1 MLWVLDQHSRKDT
14 HMSTLATL
22 KLVATKKPQNLP
34 PMVVRR
40 RKLSARLWEQIQL
53 ARSQATGQPFV
64 VHKQRMM
71 RDAETGLRTS
81 MEVTKRL
88 RPWWWISEAGKV
100 CVTVRY
106 GSKVLELSR
115 GKSAVEVAT
124 PEDLIK
130 TLESVRSAVEAGE
143 LDTQIEAASGA
154 LKAGF
159 QR

>member
-1 MLWVLDQHSRKDT
+1 
-14 HMSTLATL
+14 
-22 KLVATKKPQNLP
+22 
-34 PMVVRR
+34 
-40 RKLSARLWEQIQL
+40 L

-71 RDAETGLRTS
+71 RDAQTGARVS
-81 MEVTKRL
+81 VEVAKRL

-130 TLESVRSAVEAGE
+130 TLESVRTAVEAGE
-143 LDTQIEAASGA
+143 LDIQIEAASGA

>member
-1 MLWVLDQHSRKDT
+1 
-14 HMSTLATL
+14 MSTLATL

-34 PMVVRR
+34 PLVVRR

-64 VHKQRMM
+64 AKRLRTI
-71 RDAETGLRTS
+71 RDSETGVRTS
-81 MEVTKRL
+81 VEVTKRL

-130 TLESVRSAVEAGE
+130 TLESVRTAVEAGE

-159 QR
+159 AAK